1 MYLSKVSVELRG
13 AACALICLGCGGS
26 EDTGIRE
33 KELYGCW
40 LFGRFLFTLESVKS
54 VF

>member
-26 EDTGIRE
+26 EDTGASER
-33 KELYGCW
+33 KSYMVVGCS
-40 LFGRFLFTLESVKS
+40 G
-54 VF
+54 VFCLPSKV